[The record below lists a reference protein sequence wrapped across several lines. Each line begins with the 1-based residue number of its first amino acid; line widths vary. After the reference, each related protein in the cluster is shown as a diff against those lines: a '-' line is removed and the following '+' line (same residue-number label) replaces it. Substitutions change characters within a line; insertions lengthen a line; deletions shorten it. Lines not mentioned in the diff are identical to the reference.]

1 MRYSSDVLDCVGFLR
16 SDVWPLLAKAGIDE
30 PAVLAIPKPAPPD
43 WPEWKQVMAL
53 LPTLS
58 DAEAASAFAGVDL
71 EASGYRSDDE
81 FAEVSRWGTVIC
93 RAIMAEALP
102 AKAVKFDEDGDPSGW
117 SIAPA
122 DLAAWCVANQ
132 REYPLP
138 SRGSLPA
145 TDAGL
150 REALATCDR
159 ERAQWKAE
167 AESMAAVGNRCASLQ
182 AEIERLRGDLRTMT
196 DKQAAS
202 TVELTQMRSDA
213 LAGKS
218 RTAAL
223 KIIGGLAMKGYGLN
237 IHAARLDGI
246 GDLVKDLQTAGGDVT
261 EKTLRVFLKEAANV
275 IEPKKQRP

>member
-1 MRYSSDVLDCVGFLR
+1 MTYPSDVLDCVGFLR
-16 SDVWPLLAKAGIDE
+16 SDVWPLLAKAGIDG

-53 LPTLS
+53 LPKLTNS
-58 DAEAASAFAGVDL
+58 EAASAFAGVDL

-102 AKAVKFDEDGDPSGW
+102 ANAVKFDEDGEPSGW

-122 DLAAWCVANQ
+122 DLAAWCVA
-132 REYPLP
+132 RRVEYPLP
-138 SRGSLPA
+138 THLPLPT

-150 REALATCDR
+150 REALVQCDQ
-159 ERAQWKAE
+159 ERAQWKAK
-167 AESMAAVGNRCASLQ
+167 AETLAAAGDQCASLQ
-182 AEIERLRGDLRTMT
+182 AEIERLRGDLSEKADELATL
-196 DKQAAS
+196 
-202 TVELTQMRSDA
+202 TVQRDQMKADA

-218 RTAAL
+218 RTTAL
-223 KIIGGLAMKGYGLN
+223 KIIGGMAIMGYTLN

-246 GDLVKDLQTAGGDVT
+246 GDLVTDLQNAGADVT
-261 EKTLRVFLKEAANV
+261 EKTLRGFLKDAANV